1 AVFLLLRALGLTR
14 PEATVV
20 AVLAL
25 LFPASDSTRLWPA
38 AAQGLFTLTVF
49 LAGVLLALT
58 AFRSR
63 GRRALALHAAS
74 LACYAVSL
82 VEYEIAIAGVA
93 LAGLLYLVRFRG
105 SAVGTR
111 WLLDIGVAVA
121 AVAYVDATTTK
132 SVAGLS
138 RQTERVREI
147 EGGARTLLAHGG
159 IADGAHTVPL
169 PLVAAVVVAAVAAAF
184 LLSPANVFRPLL
196 RRSLVLLGAGIVVTA
211 AAYVSF
217 VGTSDSF
224 YVPTRLGI
232 GNRTNLA
239 AAVGYA
245 IVLPALIAVGVTLV
259 LALVRAGG
267 LGAPV
272 RVAHAV
278 VLAGVVV
285 LAVAWVAADV
295 RSARNWDR
303 AAVLA
308 RRTVAAVDAT
318 VPKPPAGTT
327 VVAFG
332 VPTET
337 APLVPVFF
345 ASWDLT
351 GALGALWRDDSVFG
365 IPAASAEK
373 GIHCGDRAVEPRG
386 FQWDSYPGAR
396 YGRTIFVDVPKRA
409 AVAVGSAAACRSALA
424 RMTR

>member
-239 AAVGYA
+239 AAV
-245 IVLPALIAVGVTLV
+245 
-259 LALVRAGG
+259 
-267 LGAPV
+267 
-272 RVAHAV
+272 AHAV

-396 YGRTIFVDVPKRA
+396 YGRTIFVDVSKRA